1 MYTSNRQKKI
11 LANQVD
17 QATFLEE
24 KRVRSITEE
33 WEEAQVKA
41 ATIQSALDY
50 AVEQY
55 TQHKDE
61 LDEEAQKQV
70 EEQIAARQKEIEEF
84 IMAEKDR
91 YLERI
96 APKSD

>member
-1 MYTSNRQKKI
+1 MYISNRQKKI

-41 ATIQSALDY
+41 ATIQSALEY

-84 IMAEKDR
+84 LMAEKDR